1 MTTIAKTQ
9 DFYIDTSTAI
19 NKDDVNIILPHPIV
33 IPETSKAYIT
43 IKNFTMLNSIY
54 NISAD
59 LLNNTFTIIS
69 TIQNYI
75 KNKSGGSLKLFD
87 SALIFKTANPEI
99 HHPITGIIS
108 WNATT
113 KFEILTTTAFN
124 IYYYNTLITTTNSN
138 VSQQNSYLRNIFD
151 PDHPNTLHY
160 VRINSEG
167 YLIFKKNTTP
177 NNGDFLRNVLITK
190 IYTKP
195 PSLGYPLVPATDTY
209 RAYGSYDG
217 INWVEAINYYDPFTM
232 EWTAEDLALNTL
244 TKTVNFGVNF
254 DFDYTYYK
262 ITFGSTQNTD
272 ANYYYF
278 QYSKCH
284 LTKYETTEVVAT
296 DQTQLITNYTIPDG
310 VYSINALNNYLNN
323 TFTLNGYTNL
333 KASYI
338 EYNYKWVIANNE
350 PAYIYSGLNTPDPQ
364 FNLNFIF
371 NKKLSTMLGGNGGN
385 DVLNFNFGRVGSFT
399 SPKTINLSSF
409 KKLLITSNLKL
420 THTPIT
426 NLNNTDKSEG
436 VGDVL
441 LWIDR
446 DVAPFEYI
454 NWTNSTDYH
463 LEIDNKN
470 INNIN
475 IKILNEFKQSLIIPS
490 YLICFNILVMD
501 K

>member
-1 MTTIAKTQ
+1 MTTTKIQ

-19 NKDDVNIILPHPIV
+19 NKDDINIILPHPIV

-59 LLNNTFTIIS
+59 LLNNTFTIIA
-69 TIQNYI
+69 TIQNYN
-75 KNKSGGSLKLFD
+75 KNKDGVSLPLFD
-87 SALIFKTANPEI
+87 TTPLFKNAPPELY
-99 HHPITGIIS
+99 HPLAGIIS

-113 KFEILTTTAFN
+113 KFETLTTTLYDMYF
-124 IYYYNTLITTTNSN
+124 YNTYIDTTNTN

-151 PDHPNTLHY
+151 PLQTNTTHY

-167 YLIFKKNTTP
+167 YIIFKKNAGIT
-177 NNGDFLRNVLITK
+177 NGDFLRNVLIAK
-190 IYTKP
+190 KYTKP
-195 PSLGYPLVPATDTY
+195 ANPVYSLTPATDTFTVF
-209 RAYGSYDG
+209 GSYDG
-217 INWVEAINYYDPFTM
+217 ITWFETINYFDPFTM
-232 EWTAEDLALNTL
+232 EWTASDLTATTL

-254 DFDYTYYK
+254 DYDFLYYK
-262 ITFGSTQNTD
+262 IIFASTQNTD
-272 ANYYYF
+272 ANYAYF
-278 QYSKCH
+278 QYTKCH
-284 LTKYETTEVVAT
+284 LTKYETSVVEPT
-296 DQTQLITNYTIPDG
+296 TQTQLITNYTIPDG
-310 VYSINALNNYLNN
+310 VYSINSLNNYFNIA
-323 TFTLNGYTNL
+323 FGSSGYNNL

-338 EYNYKWVIANNE
+338 EYNYKWKIDNTE
-350 PAYIYSGLNTPDPQ
+350 TPYIYNGLNKSDLQ

-371 NKKLSTMLGGNGGN
+371 NKKLSTMLGGDNAF
-385 DVLNFNFGRVGSFT
+385 DFNFSRVGTFT

-426 NLNNTDKSEG
+426 NLHNTDKSEG

-441 LWIDR
+441 LWIDK
-446 DVAPFEYI
+446 DVAPFEYVNWI
-454 NWTNSTDYH
+454 NPTDYH

-475 IKILNEFKQSLIIPS
+475 IKILNEFKQSLSIPS
-490 YLICFNILVMD
+490 YLICFNISVID

>member
-1 MTTIAKTQ
+1 MTAKIQ

-19 NKDDVNIILPHPIV
+19 NKDDINIILPHPIV

-54 NISAD
+54 NISSD

-75 KNKSGGSLKLFD
+75 KNKSGNGVALFD
-87 SALIFKTANPEI
+87 SALIFNTTNPDI
-99 HHPITGIIS
+99 YHPKVGIIS

-113 KFEILTTTAFN
+113 KFETLTTMAFN
-124 IYYYNTLITTTNSN
+124 IYYYNTYITTTNTN
-138 VSQQNSYLRNIFD
+138 VSNNTSYLKNIFD
-151 PDHPNTLHY
+151 PNQLNITNY

-167 YLIFKKNTTP
+167 YIIFKKNTTP
-177 NNGDFLRNVLITK
+177 NNGDFLKTIQIAK
-190 IYTKP
+190 KYTKP
-195 PSLGYPLVPATDTY
+195 SNPVYSLTSAIDTY
-209 RAYGSYDG
+209 TAYGSYDG
-217 INWVEAINYYDPFTM
+217 INWVEATNYLDFYTM
-232 EWTAEDLALNTL
+232 VWTTQDLTL
-244 TKTVNFGVNF
+244 ATVTKTITFGVEF
-254 DFDYTYYK
+254 DYDYTYYK
-262 ITFGSTQNTD
+262 ITFASTQNTD
-272 ANYYYF
+272 ANYAYF
-278 QYSKCH
+278 EYTKCYLSK
-284 LTKYETTEVVAT
+284 YQTTEVVAT
-296 DQTQLITNYTIPDG
+296 DQTQLTTNYTIPDG
-310 VYSINALNNYLNN
+310 VYSINSLNNYLNSA
-323 TFTLNGYTNL
+323 FSLNGYNNL

-338 EYNYKWVIANNE
+338 DYNYKWVLANNE
-350 PAYIYSGLNTPDPQ
+350 TAYLYSGLNTQDLQ

-371 NKKLSTMLGGNGGN
+371 NKKLSVMLGSGGN
-385 DVLNFNFGRVGSFT
+385 DNIFNFNFGRVGSFT

-426 NLNNTDKSEG
+426 NLYNTDKSEG

-441 LWIDR
+441 LWIDK
-446 DVAPFEYI
+446 DVAPFEYV
-454 NWTNSTDYH
+454 NWTNPTDYH
-463 LEIDNKN
+463 VEIDNKN

-490 YLICFNILVMD
+490 YLICFNISVMD